1 MKPMA
6 TRNQPPWQRTRTAL
20 RVVGEGSLLILLAGL
35 AWAWIWIADALMHVP
50 EPETRCFTGAVAEMS
65 YCRTQGAW
73 E

>member
-6 TRNQPPWQRTRTAL
+6 TRNNQTEAWWETAL
-20 RVVGEGSLLILLAGL
+20 AALGMLVFLAGL
-35 AWAWIWIADALMHVP
+35 FVAFALIEAGQH
-50 EPETRCFTGAVAEMS
+50 EPEERCFDGVVAEMS